1 MSDLFYFFKGIIRL
15 TIFIIYK
22 IGKLIF
28 FLIFPLV
35 LFLNLYSHYKAD
47 DVDEVIGDSDAL
59 DAFIYVIVFWFF
71 SVCLGYFFKLSV
83 DYIIYLQ
90 SHPTLFALWDFW
102 LEISETGGNLQEAMI
117 LIVLYLQIF
126 IILFLLGKEFF
137 KRTVFAFFVKLGRS

>member
-1 MSDLFYFFKGIIRL
+1 MSDLFYFFKGVIRL

-71 SVCLGYFFKLSV
+71 SVCLGYFF
-83 DYIIYLQ
+83 
-90 SHPTLFALWDFW
+90 
-102 LEISETGGNLQEAMI
+102 
-117 LIVLYLQIF
+117 
-126 IILFLLGKEFF
+126 
-137 KRTVFAFFVKLGRS
+137 